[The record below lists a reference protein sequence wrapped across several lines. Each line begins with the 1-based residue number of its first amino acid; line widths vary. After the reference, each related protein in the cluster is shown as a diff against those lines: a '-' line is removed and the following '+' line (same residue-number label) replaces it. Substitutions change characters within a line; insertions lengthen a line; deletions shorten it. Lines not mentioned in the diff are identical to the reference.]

1 MPAALL
7 YERLAERLRRQIR
20 RGVLRAGERLPSLR
34 RLGQEQRVS
43 LATAVEAYL
52 QLEREGLIEARPR
65 SGYYVRAP
73 ATPTPRAT
81 PAGLAKR
88 SPQPLRNPALLGV
101 LDVFGRK
108 DVLPLHAATPAPEL
122 LPTAALAAAAVRA
135 MRRSAVAALGYA
147 APQGIPE
154 LRRHIARRY
163 AQCAV
168 DVDPDEIVV
177 TAGAM
182 EAISLA
188 LRTVTRP
195 GDVVVLE
202 TPTYYGLLQA
212 VAAHSLRALEVP
224 NRPGLGIDA
233 ARLADLLDRHP
244 VRAAVLVP
252 NFNNPLGSLTGDAD
266 KRALLAACAA
276 HGVVVIEDDL
286 FGELA
291 WSGERPAPLRR
302 FDSAAADGSGGVITC
317 GSYSKN
323 LAPGLRVGWALG
335 GRWTAG
341 LLRAKCFS
349 TMTTATLPQLA
360 IADYLSRHDFDRAMR
375 RLRRALAD
383 NAQRYRAAIARYW
396 PAGCGVCEPAGG
408 LVLWIELPP
417 RVDGQALF
425 EAALARGIGT
435 LPGHLF
441 SLRGDYRHHL
451 RLSCGL
457 PWSAKVEQALHVVG
471 ALAAALEKHGASRAA

>member
-1 MPAALL
+1 MPMPAVLL

-34 RLGQEQRVS
+34 RLGREQRVS

-73 ATPTPRAT
+73 ATATPRSAVARLAT
-81 PAGLAKR
+81 R
-88 SPQPLRNPALLGV
+88 TPQPLRNPALLGV
-101 LDVFGRK
+101 LDVLGRT
-108 DVLPLHAATPAPEL
+108 DVLALHAATPAPEL
-122 LPTAALAAAAVRA
+122 LPAAALAASTARA
-135 MRRSAVAALGYA
+135 LRRDRDTALGYTG
-147 APQGIPE
+147 PQGIPE

-163 AQCAV
+163 AQHAV
-168 DVDPDEIVV
+168 DVDPDEIVI

-188 LRTVTRP
+188 LRTLTRP
-195 GDVVVLE
+195 GDVVLLE
-202 TPTYYGLLQA
+202 TPTYFGLLQA
-212 VAAHSLRALEVP
+212 VAALGLRVIEVP
-224 NRPGLGIDA
+224 NRPVLGIDA
-233 ARLADLLDRHP
+233 ARLADLLERHP

-276 HGVVVIEDDL
+276 HGVAVIEDDL

-302 FDSAAADGSGGVITC
+302 FDAHGCVLTC
-317 GSYSKN
+317 GSFSKC

-335 GRWTAG
+335 ARWTAE

-349 TMTTATLPQLA
+349 TVTTATLPQLA
-360 IADYLSRHDFDRAMR
+360 ISEYLSRHDFDRALR
-375 RLRRALAD
+375 RLRRDLAT
-383 NAQRYRAAIARYW
+383 NAQRYREAIARHW
-396 PAGCGVCEPAGG
+396 PGGCCVCEPAGG
-408 LVLWIELPP
+408 MTLWVELPP
-417 RVDGQALF
+417 QVEGQALF

-457 PWSAKVEQALHVVG
+457 PWSAKVEQALRVVG
-471 ALAAALEKHGASRAA
+471 ALAADLEAQGRPRAT